1 MRPKPAS
8 APVTPMSASAPG
20 PAPASL
26 DVSTEWMGAMGR
38 VASTLSS
45 FVNGDNIVPFIN
57 FWGDNL
63 QSMTTEMDF
72 YFKVSHDFSHQIW
85 MVSGLQ
91 TDIIA
96 PALDF
101 FSGCGSTEQNIEMLH
116 SVGAA
121 MKPRHMGSWI
131 SFTEYGAIEGGWTFP
146 VKSNVKDAIMTACTQ
161 PNNPTP
167 NIYHSLIT
175 WVDTFNI
182 TQCMML
188 SRDMGP
194 NPPQETQLVIPLVL
208 PKDTPVTIDTY
219 AFQIITSAFAAFDF
233 PLPNDGLE
241 TLKWVFTQKQQIQQR
256 SPVNLRISVA
266 GEHVS
271 KLEVSFLIRYTNAQD
286 LSNELQT
293 LGDSLGLPQFRY
305 NELPDLRELGYQR
318 NFIELTVSHLK
329 SDFSYGVYNPGW
341 NLFWAWSTKF
351 S

>member
-1 MRPKPAS
+1 
-8 APVTPMSASAPG
+8 
-20 PAPASL
+20 
-26 DVSTEWMGAMGR
+26 
-38 VASTLSS
+38 
-45 FVNGDNIVPFIN
+45 
-57 FWGDNL
+57 
-63 QSMTTEMDF
+63 
-72 YFKVSHDFSHQIW
+72 
-85 MVSGLQ
+85 
-91 TDIIA
+91 
-96 PALDF
+96 
-101 FSGCGSTEQNIEMLH
+101 
-116 SVGAA
+116 
-121 MKPRHMGSWI
+121 
-131 SFTEYGAIEGGWTFP
+131 
-146 VKSNVKDAIMTACTQ
+146 MTACTQ